1 MMEVKKV
8 KEDGNTLLV
17 ELKGDTI
24 GFTNLIRE
32 ELWNDENVEEAAS
45 IKEHPYMAEPKVF
58 VRMKGRAQAE
68 KALKDAVARL
78 ESKLKELTKEFE
90 TAFKK

>member
-1 MMEVKKV
+1 MEVREV
-8 KEDGNTLLV
+8 KSDGNTLLV

-32 ELWNDENVEEAAS
+32 ELWNDENIEEAAS
-45 IKEHPYMAEPKVF
+45 IKEHPYMAEPKIF
-58 VRMKGRAQAE
+58 VKMKGRAQPQ
-68 KALKDAVARL
+68 KALRDASSRIQ
-78 ESKLKELTKEFE
+78 SQLKELRKEFE